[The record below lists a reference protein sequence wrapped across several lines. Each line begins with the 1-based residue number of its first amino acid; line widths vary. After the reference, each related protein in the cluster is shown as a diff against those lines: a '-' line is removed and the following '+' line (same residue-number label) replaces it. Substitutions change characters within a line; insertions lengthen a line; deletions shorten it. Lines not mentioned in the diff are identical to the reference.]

1 MKDSNVYQDR
11 IKKDAVS
18 SLFFFILP
26 GAEEYVK
33 NIDSVFILSGI
44 IYSLWIFLH

>member
-18 SLFFFILP
+18 SLFFFYF
-26 GAEEYVK
+26 AW
-33 NIDSVFILSGI
+33 SRGI
-44 IYSLWIFLH
+44 R